1 MQNGVYLK
9 EEVGKTDWAKV
20 EGKKIAGDRGNEHPL
35 NKRPENPEKKGWTAL
50 RLRLVYPGGREMRR
64 LC

>member
-35 NKRPENPEKKGWTAL
+35 NRGLRTLRRKVGRP
-50 RLRLVYPGGREMRR
+50 
-64 LC
+64 